1 MAEKVEKGEKK
12 EAVRLTPET
21 PTYPRDEL
29 IKNAE
34 AIFGA
39 TPEVVAG
46 ALHGNRSQVLG
57 LDEVRQAIK
66 AFLGR
71 RPR

>member
-12 EAVRLTPET
+12 EAVRPAPET

-29 IKNAE
+29 IRNAE
-34 AIFGA
+34 AIFGV
-39 TPEVVAG
+39 TPEIVAG
-46 ALHGNRSQVLG
+46 ALHGNKSQVLS
-57 LDEVRQAIK
+57 LEEVRQAIK

-71 RPR
+71 RVK

>member
-1 MAEKVEKGEKK
+1 MPEKAEKPERKA
-12 EAVRLTPET
+12 EAAPAPEA
-21 PTYPRDEL
+21 TYPREEL
-29 IKNAE
+29 IRNAE
-34 AIFGA
+34 AIFGV

-46 ALHGNRSQVLG
+46 ALHRNKSRVLG

-71 RPR
+71 RVK